1 MHEGHL
7 LVLLLGSLAVTA
19 VCRRFGWP
27 SPLVLVAVGLAVSLI
42 PGFPEVSMDSEVILA
57 IVLPPLL
64 YSAALG
70 CSYTSFKASIGAIT
84 ALGVGAVI
92 LTTGAVGLVAY
103 LIVPEMPL
111 AVALVL
117 GAVVAPPDA
126 VAATSIAKRLGLP
139 RRVVMILTGESL
151 INDGTALT
159 LYKVALAAALGA
171 SSGFLHGTGVFVW
184 TTIAGIAVGLAF
196 GAALYWLRRRMEDPV
211 LQTAFGLTVPFAA
224 YLAGEK
230 IEASGVL
237 AVVAAGLFMGHH
249 MPKLGYATRLQEEP
263 VWEALDTL
271 LEAAVFGLIGIQL
284 RFVVSNVVDSH
295 YSVGRVALGGVIV
308 LIAAIAIRFVCVFG
322 FGGLVRVL
330 QRRGKARRVPPP
342 RPSHMTV
349 VSWAGM
355 RGVVTLAVAASTPL
369 TLDDGAPFPDRA
381 VIQLMAFVVT
391 IGTLLVQGL
400 TLPWVIRKLGAQD
413 PDEAVRD
420 AATEAQLYELTTDV
434 ALARLDQL
442 RGEWPVEHY
451 ALLDRIAAFVRSQGR
466 SAMETARA
474 RVEESAEEAMEEA
487 EAPDAAPRLSHDVFR
502 LRQELLD
509 AQRRALLDVRDEGDV
524 DDEVIREVLHW
535 LDLEEAAL
543 VTARPDED

>member
-27 SPLVLVAVGLAVSLI
+27 SPLVLVAVGLAISLI
-42 PGFPEVSMDSEVILA
+42 PGFPEVSLDSEVILA
-57 IVLPPLL
+57 VVLPPLL
-64 YSAALG
+64 YSAALR
-70 CSYTSFKASIGAIT
+70 CSYTGFRASIGAIT

-92 LTTGAVGLVAY
+92 ATTAAVGLVAY

-171 SSGFLHGTGVFVW
+171 SSGFLRGTGVFVW

-211 LQTAFGLTVPFAA
+211 LQTAFGLIVPFAA
-224 YLAGEK
+224 YLAGEQL
-230 IEASGVL
+230 EASGVL

-249 MPKLGYATRLQEEP
+249 LPKLGYATRLQEEP
-263 VWEALDTL
+263 VWDALDTL

-295 YSVGRVALGGVIV
+295 YSVSRVALGGVIV
-308 LIAAIAIRFVCVFG
+308 LITAIAIRFACVFAS
-322 FGGLVRVL
+322 GGLVRAF
-330 QRRGKARRVPPP
+330 QRRGRARRIVTP
-342 RPSHMTV
+342 RPNYMVV

-355 RGVVTLAVAASTPL
+355 RGVVTLAVAASIPL

-400 TLPWVIRKLGAQD
+400 TLPWVIRRLGAQD
-413 PDEAVRD
+413 PDEQVRD
-420 AATEAQLYELTTDV
+420 AETEARLYELTTDV
-434 ALARLDQL
+434 ALARLEEL
-442 RGEWPVEHY
+442 RHEWADEHH
-451 ALLDRIAAFVRSQGR
+451 AVLDRIAAFVRSQGR
-466 SAMETARA
+466 SAVETVRA
-474 RVEESAEEAMEEA
+474 RVEESAEESVD
-487 EAPDAAPRLSHDVFR
+487 DAAVPVSGPHQPDDIFR

-509 AQRRALLDVRDEGDV
+509 AQRRALLEVRDEGEV

-543 VTARPDED
+543 VTARPDDE